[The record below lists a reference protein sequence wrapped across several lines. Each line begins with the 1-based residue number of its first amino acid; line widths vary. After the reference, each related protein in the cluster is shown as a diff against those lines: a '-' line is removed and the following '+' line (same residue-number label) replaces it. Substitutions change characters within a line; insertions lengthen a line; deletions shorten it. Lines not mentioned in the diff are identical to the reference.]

1 MIELNGENFVIHM
14 PANKAYGDVERL
26 YWEMGPWLTKH
37 GGQLN
42 VRGGNLLFG
51 TCPLESQPLFVLRFT
66 R

>member
-1 MIELNGENFVIHM
+1 MIELNGENFVI
-14 PANKAYGDVERL
+14 NGIDNSLIEEL
-26 YWEMGPWLTKH
+26 YWEMGPWLIEH